1 MIFDQKTGSGPVGI
15 TVGAGDR
22 DPNLV
27 AALAERLGDPLS
39 RGRLAATEL
48 RSGPYRRVAE
58 LLDELCDDLERVS
71 RQFVRLGFDLHD
83 EALQDLAALR
93 NDLGLFQ
100 NQVSMAFESP
110 DMRSKVVGRVDDFL
124 ARVVDLD
131 RVLRGVM
138 TNTETSP
145 VLRHAV
151 SVTLESVVDAYPGPC
166 KVESLLDPEID
177 RCGLTDSQRIALV
190 RIVQSAL
197 ANVAQHSGAAWAR
210 VAVNCG
216 PQSVVVEILDDGAG
230 FDVEESLRR
239 AVEEQRFG
247 LVGMAERVR
256 LLGGVFSITSEPGGP
271 TRVFF
276 ELPHPTS

>member
-1 MIFDQKTGSGPVGI
+1 MIFDQKTGSEPFGI
-15 TVGAGDR
+15 ALSAGDGN
-22 DPNLV
+22 PNLV

-48 RSGPYRRVAE
+48 RSGPHRRVAE

-100 NQVSMAFESP
+100 NQVSMAFESS
-110 DMRSKVVGRVDDFL
+110 DMRSRVVGRVDDFL

-138 TNTETSP
+138 TSAETSP
-145 VLRHAV
+145 VLRHSV
-151 SVTLESVVDAYPGPC
+151 SITLESVVDAYPGPC

-177 RCGLTDSQRIALV
+177 ECGLTDSQRIALV

-197 ANVAQHSGAAWAR
+197 ANVAQHSGASWAR

-216 PQSVVVEILDDGAG
+216 PQSVVVEILDDGTG